1 MTNDEMRHLVGETY
15 FMDIE
20 DRMTLDLLNHF
31 AFVLHENVTEL
42 TDEEIELTRNFAR
55 KYLSKNYKWKTYVPE
70 FNYFANRQ
78 RFEAIMGYIYEPVE
92 KELFDKISAIN
103 NDCNIIDWNFD
114 VYFGVDYENC
124 LLLARKFN
132 NDGNEKISLIYDIYK
147 KSFTSCDIEI
157 SCDFDLVGNIFKHDL
172 NTIEKI
178 KNKYPSG
185 TRIKLNHMVDEH
197 CVPAGTMGTVDFVD
211 SMGNIQMNW
220 DDGST
225 LALIETVDSFEVIS
239 IPKEKNNMEVKI

>member
-31 AFVLHENVTEL
+31 AFVLHEDVTEL

-103 NDCNIIDWNFD
+103 SDCNIIDWNFD
-114 VYFGVDYENC
+114 VYFGVD
-124 LLLARKFN
+124 
-132 NDGNEKISLIYDIYK
+132 
-147 KSFTSCDIEI
+147 
-157 SCDFDLVGNIFKHDL
+157 
-172 NTIEKI
+172 
-178 KNKYPSG
+178 
-185 TRIKLNHMVDEH
+185 
-197 CVPAGTMGTVDFVD
+197 
-211 SMGNIQMNW
+211 W
-220 DDGST
+220 
-225 LALIETVDSFEVIS
+225 
-239 IPKEKNNMEVKI
+239 